1 MNIAFIGLGAVGMYY
16 SEGLVANG
24 ATVKGY
30 DVMVGDP
37 RFEER
42 VRTVRGNGVEVVN
55 SMEELVK
62 DANLIMVVT
71 TAAVAVKTAE
81 SAKPFL
87 KKGQIYVELNSAVPS
102 DKKRIEESLRE
113 VGVDVVDGTT
123 MSAVNMVK
131 YKAQINFSG
140 PRAKDVV
147 DILRG

>member
-1 MNIAFIGLGAVGMYY
+1 MYY

-81 SAKPFL
+81 EGTDLCGA
-87 KKGQIYVELNSAVPS
+87 ELC
-102 DKKRIEESLRE
+102 RSLRQE
-113 VGVDVVDGTT
+113 AD
-123 MSAVNMVK
+123 
-131 YKAQINFSG
+131 
-140 PRAKDVV
+140 
-147 DILRG
+147 